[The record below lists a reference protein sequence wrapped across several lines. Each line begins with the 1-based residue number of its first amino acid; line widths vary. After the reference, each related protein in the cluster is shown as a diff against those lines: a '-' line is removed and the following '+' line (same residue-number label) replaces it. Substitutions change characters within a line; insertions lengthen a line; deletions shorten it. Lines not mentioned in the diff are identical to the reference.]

1 MKNLQDFYYKK
12 FESDNYFNRW
22 KKNDNQEYI
31 DATKGKLRKE
41 KIKILNY
48 LLSNL
53 NIKNK
58 EVLEIGCF
66 VGDLLFFLK
75 KNFNCNV
82 KGVEASKKAC
92 NFSKKFFN
100 LKIENKIFIESRF
113 FFIKKKIIINL
124 I

>member
-75 KNFNCNV
+75 KNFKCNV
-82 KGVEASKKAC
+82 KGLRHQKS
-92 NFSKKFFN
+92 
-100 LKIENKIFIESRF
+100 L
-113 FFIKKKIIINL
+113 
-124 I
+124 